1 MVISTYERL
10 KEQDLPVNRE
20 IMNAYLNAATRNKE
34 TELVVDALNSMHEKK
49 IEPYSYLLK
58 MLGEMEEHPDSLYLA
73 LKNFDVTYGSISRK
87 IRKFKE
93 PSERKKSYKAMN
105 LPNKRSNRRI

>member
-1 MVISTYERL
+1 
-10 KEQDLPVNRE
+10 
-20 IMNAYLNAATRNKE
+20 MNCYLNAATWNKD
-34 TELVVDALNSMHEKK
+34 TDRVVDALNFMHEKK

-73 LKNFDVTYGSISRK
+73 LKNFDVTYGGITRK

-93 PSERKKSYKAMN
+93 PTERVRTYWTMTNKPRKGNSRVWIKKGRMN
-105 LPNKRSNRRI
+105 TY